1 MQYLVENVNISVILQ
16 YDWRKSMLSV
26 IDRLTEE
33 SDKVLVTHI
42 YTEYMPMI
50 RSRVRKHVADSSIR
64 EDIAHDCI
72 VDVIRY
78 VDSVRKVPD
87 DKLRAYVATCIENRI
102 KHYLKKSSK
111 ECTGKK
117 SDVGEGFLL
126 ADGADVADE
135 IEQKYDYQSIRAAFD
150 KLKESDKSIIAMK
163 YDLELDD
170 EHIANVL
177 CIDKNSVRM
186 TVLRS
191 VRKMKNIITDTQGC
205 E

>member
-33 SDKVLVTHI
+33 SDKALVTHI

-87 DKLRAYVATCIENRI
+87 DKLRAYVSTCIENRI

-111 ECTGKK
+111 EYTGKK
-117 SDVGEGFLL
+117 SDVGEGFFL

-150 KLKESDKSIIAMK
+150 KLKERDKSIIAMK

-177 CIDKNSVRM
+177 SIDKNSVRM